1 MKSLI
6 NFLYMYLL
14 NCLFSVVG
22 AVSYNGNL
30 VSFMTNPL
38 LLEPIDTPTKIL
50 EEGVQ
55 VGMYNYQGSTTLA
68 FKSTTNPEY
77 KQIWADKQWITSFG
91 DSYQKSIT
99 GMKKQPHI
107 ISVVSRYIN
116 FRGDDFHGLPLCIDG
131 CYGNHIH

>member
-107 ISVVSRYIN
+107 ISVVLLRM
-116 FRGDDFHGLPLCIDG
+116 
-131 CYGNHIH
+131 

>member
-1 MKSLI
+1 M
-6 NFLYMYLL
+6 
-14 NCLFSVVG
+14 G

-77 KQIWADKQWITSFG
+77 KEIWAGKQWITSFG

-99 GMKKQPHI
+99 GIKKNNHASN
-107 ISVVSRYIN
+107 SVVSRYIN
-116 FRGDDFHGLPLCIDG
+116 FRGDDFHGLPICIDG
-131 CYGNHIH
+131 CDGNHIH